1 MFASKKQLEKCVT
14 TSIDVNSTAVNCSPI
29 IKYLGAWL
37 DQHMQLCGHIVK
49 MCRTAMMNLQKIKF
63 LHPSLTQESAHV
75 LIRVL
80 VTSHLDYCNAIFAGL
95 PKVLLKILQKVQN
108 IAAKLVFGYNKYDSS
123 TVALQTLHWLPVKKR
138 IDFKILTLVHKCLSG
153 QATEY
158 LKNLLVIQ
166 QSGREG
172 LHSAMDSKKLIIPRT
187 YYKTFADRSFSVYGP
202 RIWNAL
208 PRSIREIHDVE
219 EFKKQIKTFYLIII

>member
-1 MFASKKQLEKCVT
+1 ML
-14 TSIDVNSTAVNCSPI
+14 P
-29 IKYLGAWL
+29 
-37 DQHMQLCGHIVK
+37 
-49 MCRTAMMNLQKIKF
+49 LQKIKF

-75 LIRVL
+75 LIRGL

-108 IAAKLVFGYNKYDSS
+108 IAAKLVLGYNKYYSS
-123 TVALQTLHWLPVKKR
+123 TSALQTLHWLPVKKR

-153 QATEY
+153 QAPEH

-166 QSGREG
+166 QGGRKG

-187 YYKTFADRSFSVYGP
+187 YHKTFADRSFSVYGP

-208 PRSIREIHDVE
+208 PRCIWEIDDLE
-219 EFKKQIKTFYLIII
+219 EFKKQIKTFLFNNKLVN